1 MRCLPTTLLLAAL
14 FLGWVL
20 RVVAADNFVVSDIRV
35 EGLQRISA
43 GTVFN
48 YLPIKTGDTID
59 ETATAEAIRSLFKT
73 GFFKDIR
80 IEREGD
86 TVVVFVTERPAIANI
101 DFAGNEDVDT
111 EDLIEQLKEVNFAEG
126 RVFNQA
132 DFDRVKQ
139 ELQLLYFGLGKY
151 GVEIDTTVTPLDRNR
166 VAILFDISEGR
177 VARIKDINIVGN
189 NLYDDDELLE
199 LFTLSTGGWLTWL
212 SKRDQYS
219 RQKLA
224 ADLETV
230 RSFYLDRGYINF
242 SIDSTQVSLTPDKAD
257 VYVTVNVTE
266 GDQYT
271 ISDIRLTGDLI
282 VAEDELFERI
292 TVSRGEVFSRKFI
305 TQSSAELASRLGDE
319 GYAFSNV
326 NAIPE
331 VDEDNKQVVVTFFLD
346 PGKRVY
352 VRRINFSGNTKT
364 RDVVLRRE
372 MRQFESSW
380 ISTSAVERSRVRLQ
394 RLGYFEEVSVETPAV
409 SDSTDQVDVEFSVVE
424 RPSGNLSA
432 GVGFSQSQGIV
443 INSSI
448 TQDNFLGTGH
458 RVSANFS
465 NSAANRSYGL
475 SWTNPYFTQDGVS
488 LTFSSYFRTTDA
500 QESNVS
506 DYALDEL
513 AASLEFGIPINE
525 FDDVNIGMT
534 IEQIDFTPGSNA
546 SKEVLAFQTLEGNQ
560 FTNLLLTG
568 SFSRDSRNSR
578 LLPSEGSLSS
588 ISAEIGVPGSGLS
601 YYKLRARHQH
611 FFPLAENFTVLL
623 NGVVGYGGGFVDT
636 KELPLID
643 NFFAG
648 GIRSVRGYET
658 NTLGPRD
665 SKNEP
670 LGGDLL
676 LTGNAELILPL
687 PFLEDARQA
696 RVTTFFDT
704 GNVFGLGDTF
714 DIAEFRS
721 SVGLSAIWLSPLGAL
736 TFSAALP
743 LNDKKG
749 DKTQPLQFTFGTT
762 F

>member
-1 MRCLPTTLLLAAL
+1 MRRLSKTLVAAL

-20 RVVAADNFVVSDIRV
+20 RVGAADSFVVSDIRV

-48 YLPIKTGDTID
+48 YLPVKTGDTID
-59 ETATAEAIRSLFKT
+59 ETATAEAIRALFKT

-86 TVVVFVTERPAIANI
+86 TMVVFVTERPAIANI
-101 DFAGNEDVDT
+101 EFTGNEDVDT
-111 EDLIEQLKEVNFAEG
+111 EDLVEQLKQINFAEG
-126 RVFNQA
+126 RVFNQS

-139 ELQLLYFGLGKY
+139 ELQLFYFGLGKY
-151 GVEIDTTVTPLDRNR
+151 AVEIGTTVTPLDRNR
-166 VAILFDISEGR
+166 VAILFDISEGK

-189 NLYDDDELLE
+189 AIYDDEDLLD
-199 LFTLSTGGWLTWL
+199 LFSLSTGGWLTWL

-224 ADLETV
+224 ADLETL

-242 SIDSTQVSLTPDKAD
+242 NIDSTQVSLTPDKSD
-257 VYVTVNVTE
+257 VYVTVNITE

-282 VAEDELFERI
+282 VPEEELFEKI
-292 TVSRGEVFSRKFI
+292 IVSRGEVFSRKFI
-305 TQSSAELASRLGDE
+305 TQSSADLGSRLGDE
-319 GYAFSNV
+319 GYAFANV

-331 VDEDNKQVVVTFFLD
+331 VDEETKQVEVTFFLD

-394 RLGYFEEVSVETPAV
+394 RLGFFEEVNVETPAV
-409 SDSTDQVDVEFSVVE
+409 SDSTDQVDVEFTVVE

-432 GVGFSQSQGIV
+432 GLGFSQSQGIV
-443 INSSI
+443 VNTTI

-458 RVSANFS
+458 RVSASFS
-465 NSAANRSYGL
+465 NGSANTRYGI

-488 LTFSSYFRTTDA
+488 LTFDSYFRSTDA

-506 DYALDEL
+506 DYSLEEL
-513 AASLEFGIPINE
+513 AAGLELGIPINE
-525 FDDVNIGMT
+525 YDFVDVGMR
-534 IEQIDFTPGSNA
+534 IEQINFSPGSNA
-546 SKEVLAFQTLEGNQ
+546 SDEVLAFRQQEGDS
-560 FTNLLLTG
+560 FANLLLTG

-578 LLPSEGSLSS
+578 LLPSEGSLSTV
-588 ISAEIGVPGSGLS
+588 SAELGVPGSDLS
-601 YYKLRARHQH
+601 YYKLKARYQQ
-611 FFPLAENFTVLL
+611 FFPLSQDFTVLL
-623 NGVVGYGGGFVDT
+623 NGVLGFGGGLVDT
-636 KELPLID
+636 NELPIID

-648 GIRSVRGYET
+648 GIRSVRGYEA

-665 SKNEP
+665 SKNDP

-676 LTGNAELILPL
+676 VTGNAELILPL
-687 PFLEDARQA
+687 PFLEDARQV
-696 RVTTFFDT
+696 RVTGFFDT
-704 GNVFGLGDTF
+704 GQVFGPGATF
-714 DIAEFRS
+714 DVAEFRS

-743 LNDKKG
+743 LNDKSG
-749 DKTQPLQFTFGTT
+749 DKTQPLQFTFGTS

>member
-1 MRCLPTTLLLAAL
+1 MRRLPKTLVAAF

-20 RVVAADNFVVSDIRV
+20 RVGAADSFVVSDIRV

-48 YLPIKTGDTID
+48 YLPVKTGDTID
-59 ETATAEAIRSLFKT
+59 ETVTAEAIRALFKT

-86 TVVVFVTERPAIANI
+86 TLVVFVTERPAIANI
-101 DFAGNEDVDT
+101 EFTGNEDVDT
-111 EDLIEQLKEVNFAEG
+111 EDLIEQLKQINFAEG
-126 RVFNQA
+126 RVFNQS

-139 ELQLLYFGLGKY
+139 ELQLFYFGLGKY
-151 GVEIDTTVTPLDRNR
+151 AVEIGTTVTPLDRNR
-166 VAILFDISEGR
+166 VAILFDISEGK

-189 NLYDDDELLE
+189 AIYDDEELLD
-199 LFTLSTGGWLTWL
+199 LFSLSTGGWFTWL

-224 ADLETV
+224 ADLETL

-242 SIDSTQVSLTPDKAD
+242 NIDSTQVSLTPDKSD
-257 VYVTVNVTE
+257 VYVTVNITE
-266 GDQYT
+266 GAQYT

-282 VAEDELFERI
+282 VPEEELFEKI
-292 TVSRGEVFSRKFI
+292 IVSRGEVFSRKFI
-305 TQSSAELASRLGDE
+305 TQSSADLGSRLGDE
-319 GYAFSNV
+319 GYAFANV

-331 VDEDNKQVVVTFFLD
+331 VDEESKQVAITFFLD

-394 RLGYFEEVSVETPAV
+394 RLGFFEEVNVETPAV
-409 SDSTDQVDVEFSVVE
+409 SDSTDQVDVEFTVVE

-432 GVGFSQSQGIV
+432 GLGFSQSQGIV
-443 INSSI
+443 VNSSI

-465 NSAANRSYGL
+465 NSAANTRYGI
-475 SWTNPYFTQDGVS
+475 SWANPYFTQDGVS
-488 LTFSSYFRTTDA
+488 LTFDSYFRSTDA

-506 DYALDEL
+506 DYSLEEL
-513 AASLEFGIPINE
+513 AAGLELGIPINE
-525 FDDVNIGMT
+525 YDFVDVGLR
-534 IEQIDFTPGSNA
+534 IEQIDFRPGSNA
-546 SKEVLAFQTLEGNQ
+546 SDEVLAFRQQEGDS
-560 FTNLLLTG
+560 FSNLLLTG
-568 SFSRDSRNSR
+568 SFARDSRNSR
-578 LLPSEGSLSS
+578 ILPSEGSLSS
-588 ISAEIGVPGSGLS
+588 VSAELGVPGSDLS
-601 YYKLRARHQH
+601 YYKLKVRHQQ
-611 FFPLAENFTVLL
+611 FFPLSRDFTVLL
-623 NGVVGYGGGFVDT
+623 NGVLGFGGGLADT
-636 KELPLID
+636 NELPIID

-648 GIRSVRGYET
+648 GIRSVRGYEA

-665 SKNEP
+665 SKNAP

-676 LTGNAELILPL
+676 VTGNAELILPL
-687 PFLEDARQA
+687 PFLEDARQV
-696 RVTTFFDT
+696 RVTGFFDT
-704 GNVFGLGDTF
+704 GQVFGPGDTF
-714 DIAEFRS
+714 DVAEFRS
-721 SVGLSAIWLSPLGAL
+721 SVGVSAIWLSPLGAL

-743 LNDKKG
+743 LNDKAG
-749 DKTQPLQFTFGTT
+749 DKTQPLQFTFGTS

>member
-1 MRCLPTTLLLAAL
+1 MRRLPKTLIAAI

-20 RVVAADNFVVSDIRV
+20 RVVAADSFVVSDIRV

-80 IEREGD
+80 IEREGE
-86 TVVVFVTERPAIANI
+86 TLVVFVTERPAIASV

-111 EDLIEQLKEVNFAEG
+111 EDLVEQLKQIEFAEG

-139 ELQLLYFGLGKY
+139 ELQLFYFGLGKY
-151 GVEIDTTVTPLDRNR
+151 AVDIETTVTPLDRNR
-166 VAILFDISEGR
+166 VGILFNISEGR

-189 NLYDDDELLE
+189 RIYDDDDLLD
-199 LFTLSTGGWLTWL
+199 LFSLSTGGWFTWI

-224 ADLETV
+224 ADLETL

-242 SIDSTQVSLTPDKAD
+242 NIDSTQVSLTPDKAD
-257 VYVTVNVTE
+257 VYVTVNVSE

-282 VAEDELFERI
+282 VPQEELFERI
-292 TVSRGEVFSRKFI
+292 IVSRGEVFSRKSI
-305 TQSSAELASRLGDE
+305 THSSAELGSRLGDE
-319 GYAFSNV
+319 GYAFANV
-326 NAIPE
+326 NAIPD
-331 VDEDNKQVVVTFFLD
+331 VDEETKQVTVTFFLD

-409 SDSTDQVDVEFSVVE
+409 SDSTDQVDVEFNVVE
-424 RPSGNLSA
+424 RPSGNLAA
-432 GVGFSQSQGIV
+432 GIGFSQSQGIV
-443 INSSI
+443 VNSSI

-458 RVSANFS
+458 RVSASFS
-465 NSAANRSYGL
+465 NSAANTRYGL
-475 SWTNPYFTQDGVS
+475 SWTNPYFTRDGVS
-488 LTFSSYFRTTDA
+488 LKFDSYFRTTDA

-506 DYALDEL
+506 DYSLDEL
-513 AASLEFGIPINE
+513 AGGVEFGIPINE
-525 FDDVNIGMT
+525 YDDVDLGLR
-534 IEQIDFTPGSNA
+534 IERIDFSPGPNA
-546 SKEVLAFQTLEGNQ
+546 SAEVFAFEKQEGNR
-560 FTNLLLTG
+560 FANLLLTG

-578 LLPSEGSLSS
+578 LLPSEGSFSS
-588 ISAEIGVPGSGLS
+588 VSAEIGVPGSDLS
-601 YYKLRARHQH
+601 YYKLRGRHQQ
-611 FFPLAENFTVLL
+611 FFPLAKDFTILL
-623 NGVVGYGGGFVDT
+623 NGVIGYGDGLGDT
-636 KELPLID
+636 SALPIID

-648 GIRSVRGYET
+648 GIRSVRGYES
-658 NTLGPRD
+658 NTLGPLD

-676 LTGNAELILPL
+676 MTGNAELILPL
-687 PFLEDARQA
+687 PFLEDARQV
-696 RVTTFFDT
+696 RVTAFFDT
-704 GNVFGLGDTF
+704 GNVFGPGDEF
-714 DIAEFRS
+714 AIGEFRS

-743 LNDKKG
+743 LNDKSG
-749 DKTQPLQFTFGTT
+749 DRTQPLQFTFGTS

>member
-1 MRCLPTTLLLAAL
+1 MRRLPTTLLAAL

-20 RVVAADNFVVSDIRV
+20 RVVAAETFVVQDIRV

-59 ETATAEAIRSLFKT
+59 ETVTAEAIRSLFKT

-86 TVVVFVTERPAIANI
+86 TLVVFVTERPAIANI
-101 DFAGNEDVDT
+101 EFTGNEDVDT
-111 EDLIEQLKEVNFAEG
+111 EDLIEQLKQVNFAEG
-126 RVFNQA
+126 RVFNQS

-139 ELQLLYFGLGKY
+139 ELQLFYFGLGKY
-151 GVEIDTTVTPLDRNR
+151 AVAIDTTVTPLDRNR
-166 VAILFDISEGR
+166 VGIRFDISEGR

-189 NLYDDDELLE
+189 RIYEDSQLLD
-199 LFTLSTGGWLTWL
+199 LFTLGTGGWLSWF
-212 SKRDQYS
+212 SKKDQYS

-224 ADLETV
+224 ADLETL

-242 SIDSTQVSLTPDKAD
+242 NIDSTQVSLTPDKKD
-257 VYVTVNVTE
+257 VYVTVNVSE

-271 ISDIRLTGDLI
+271 ISDIKLAGDLI
-282 VAEDELFERI
+282 VPEEELFERI
-292 TVSRGEVFSRKFI
+292 VVSRGEVFSRKFI
-305 TQSSAELASRLGDE
+305 TESSAELGGRLGDE
-319 GYAFSNV
+319 GYAFANV

-331 VDEDNKQVVVTFFLD
+331 IDEEAKQVAITFFLD

-394 RLGYFEEVSVETPAV
+394 RLGFFEEVNVETPAV
-409 SDSTDQVDVEFSVVE
+409 ADSTDQVDVEFSVVE

-448 TQDNFLGTGH
+448 TQENFLGTGH

-465 NSAANRSYGL
+465 NSDANTRYGL
-475 SWTNPYFTQDGVS
+475 SWTNPYFTEDGVS
-488 LTFSSYFRTTDA
+488 LTANSYYRTTDA
-500 QESNVS
+500 GETNVS
-506 DYALDEL
+506 DYSLEEL
-513 AASLEFGIPINE
+513 AGGLSLGIPINE
-525 FDDVNIGMT
+525 FDSVNVGMNVER
-534 IEQIDFTPGSNA
+534 INFSPGTGA
-546 SKEVLAFQTLEGNQ
+546 SREVLAFEQAAGNR
-560 FTNLLLTG
+560 FVNFLLNG
-568 SFSRDSRNSR
+568 SFARDSRNSR
-578 LLPSEGSLSS
+578 ILPSEGSFSS
-588 ISAEIGVPGSGLS
+588 ISAELGVPGSDLS
-601 YYKLRARHQH
+601 YYKLRGRHQQ

-623 NGVVGYGGGFVDT
+623 NGVLGYGGGIGDT
-636 KELPLID
+636 NDLPIID
-643 NFFAG
+643 NFYAG
-648 GIRSVRGYET
+648 GIRSVRGYES

-676 LTGNAELILPL
+676 MTGNAELILPL
-687 PFLEDARQA
+687 PFLEDARQV
-696 RVTTFFDT
+696 RVTGFFDA
-704 GNVFGLGDTF
+704 GNVFGPGDTF
-714 DIAEFRS
+714 AVSELRT

-736 TFSAALP
+736 TFSAAQP
-743 LNDKKG
+743 LNDKSG
-749 DKTQPLQFTFGTT
+749 DKTQPFQFTFGTS